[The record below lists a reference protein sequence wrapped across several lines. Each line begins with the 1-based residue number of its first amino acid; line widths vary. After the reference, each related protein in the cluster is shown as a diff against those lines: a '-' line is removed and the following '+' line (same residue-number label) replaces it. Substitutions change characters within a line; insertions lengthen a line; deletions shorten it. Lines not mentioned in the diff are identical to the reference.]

1 MTINPITEN
10 EIKLFFTKWWNT
22 TNQQLQ
28 LVTLGQIQ
36 IQADPPLDLLLSSPI
51 GLALLHLA
59 ETTENQP
66 LWSQTEARIILS
78 ECETVQSWINQ
89 TTFAQQTPDT
99 FWQTPIG
106 YLILNA
112 RLWAEQDRLV
122 SLKEAAELS
131 GLSLSSLSQR
141 ISRGQMQFWRDPNE
155 ANPQRARRIRLSE
168 LEMFIHAG
176 LVRKT
181 SLPSFS
187 RLPVPILA
195 AAVPPSPKHP

>member
-1 MTINPITEN
+1 MAISPTIEH
-10 EIKLFFTKWWNT
+10 EIQLFFTSWWNT

-28 LVTLGQIQ
+28 TATQGQIQ
-36 IQADPPLDLLLSSPI
+36 IQADPPIGIFLSSPL
-51 GLALLHLA
+51 GLALLHIA

-66 LWSQTEARIILS
+66 PWSQAEARLILAN
-78 ECETVQSWINQ
+78 CDTVQSWINR
-89 TTFAQQTPDT
+89 TTFTQQTPDA

-181 SLPSFS
+181 ILPGFP
-187 RLPVPILA
+187 RLVTPIVA
-195 AAVPPSPKHP
+195 PDSSGSHKNA